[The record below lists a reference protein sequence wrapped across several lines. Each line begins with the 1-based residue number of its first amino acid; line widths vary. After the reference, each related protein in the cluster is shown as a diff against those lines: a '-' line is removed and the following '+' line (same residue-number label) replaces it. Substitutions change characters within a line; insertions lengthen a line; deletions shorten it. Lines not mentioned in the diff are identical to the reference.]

1 MNVQNIVRT
10 VQKELVDVES
20 DKRLK
25 LNPKDPLNAKL
36 EEFEDT
42 SDIILIS
49 DDEFD
54 ERKRKSN
61 SKEQTLFQNF
71 YTKYKKESLPKF
83 PRSESRIETD
93 GIDALAWYQPFHYPD
108 KYGRWG
114 IFLLEDGIWTVAKEI
129 KELRNDGYTI
139 DDLLISGARI
149 LFWHEYF
156 HFLNEIAISTI
167 EISSNFA
174 KKNYQILQDR
184 KFNLSNYSHLNYYE
198 LEEALA
204 NSFCLKKSGSIF
216 KTILKNFMDH
226 QPNGYRDYNSVKWQK
241 QLRVGCSVL
250 GACASDDPR
259 NNSLNNQNQP
269 ISPYESFYHVDL
281 KHVKIDDVPVYL
293 VHNVPIE
300 NRINLFVPKPPNEWL
315 RHENFRKEF
324 RKLAKSYGGRLLKW
338 FDKSIELAASPDKSE
353 QNKVVNKKIQGND
366 HLWEFRLN
374 EGIRAFY
381 KVCNNDRILLVGIKK
396 HPPLSGAGY
405 QKLYRKNP
413 DYCEETTKISK

>member
-1 MNVQNIVRT
+1 MIEFITGTLFRKLQEEIIVNVYDGYNVISSNSLTILIGQPEVAVN
-10 VQKELVDVES
+10 
-20 DKRLK
+20 
-25 LNPKDPLNAKL
+25 
-36 EEFEDT
+36 EEFEIQSSWIAGVNGDDASAGIWERAIPNPT
-42 SDIILIS
+42 YDDNGQIIQPDFDHTENGQYCFVTGNAVS
-49 DDEFD
+49 QNDSEFGFDDVDGGKTTLVSPEFD
-54 ERKRKSN
+54 
-61 SKEQTLFQNF
+61 
-71 YTKYKKESLPKF
+71 
-83 PRSESRIETD
+83 
-93 GIDALAWYQPFHYPD
+93 
-108 KYGRWG
+108 
-114 IFLLEDGIWTVAKEI
+114 
-129 KELRNDGYTI
+129 
-139 DDLLISGARI
+139 
-149 LFWHEYF
+149 
-156 HFLNEIAISTI
+156 
-167 EISSNFA
+167 
-174 KKNYQILQDR
+174 
-184 KFNLSNYSHLNYYE
+184 LSNYSHLNYYE